1 MLATIAHDSTKQR
14 EYALDAHFFVMKMWE
29 QSYQCLNA
37 TLFFEQH
44 KQQIEEL
51 GYSGGDRESRQLY
64 FQEVLTSN
72 EIGIPVVHALPE
84 KPEDW
89 VNFSL
94 PEEFRAKAQGHED
107 KIMISK
113 YTFMKP
119 ELSLYHLQNV
129 LKLLDEHYFSIQQLP
144 VLHVLQLFNDQ
155 VLDDRILV
163 ELAEL
168 KRARLLMNLGLNTQA
183 EALVDALGPRSYV
196 LNEEE
201 KKVNFEKIK
210 ALKDPADD
218 LPNNIEI

>member
-1 MLATIAHDSTKQR
+1 M
-14 EYALDAHFFVMKMWE
+14 
-29 QSYQCLNA
+29 
-37 TLFFEQH
+37 
-44 KQQIEEL
+44 
-51 GYSGGDRESRQLY
+51 
-64 FQEVLTSN
+64 
-72 EIGIPVVHALPE
+72 
-84 KPEDW
+84 
-89 VNFSL
+89 
-94 PEEFRAKAQGHED
+94 
-107 KIMISK
+107 
-113 YTFMKP
+113 
-119 ELSLYHLQNV
+119 QNV

-168 KRARLLMNLGLNTQA
+168 KRARLLMNLGLNAQA